1 MLREIINLVE
11 TSKLNNYLLV
21 LSILTLILLEYR
33 KIYNNLN
40 NPR

>member
-1 MLREIINLVE
+1 MLRGIINLVE

-33 KIYNNLN
+33 KIYNNPN